1 MPTGYTAPI
10 ADGITFEQYA
20 WSCARAFGALV
31 TMRDEPS
38 DAPIPE
44 RLEPSDY
51 NQKALER
58 THAELNRLLGLSA
71 DQIAD
76 EAQKDFQEKRD
87 AHGRRMQRAADLRVK
102 YEAMLAI
109 VRAWESPTPDH
120 DQYKAFMASQIVESM
135 QWDCNTAHDDMPDY
149 QAPAAW
155 IAGRLAELRKDL
167 AYHESAHRE
176 EVERTS
182 KRNQWIK
189 ALRDSLA

>member
-10 ADGITFEQYA
+10 ADGISFEQYA
-20 WSCARAFGALV
+20 LSCARAFGALV
-31 TMRDEPS
+31 MMRDDPS

-44 RLEPSDY
+44 RFEPSDY

-58 THAELNRLLGLSA
+58 THAELDRLLGLSA
-71 DQIAD
+71 DQIAE
-76 EAQKDFQEKRD
+76 EAQKDFQEQRD
-87 AHGRRMQRAADLRVK
+87 AHSRRMQKAGDLRVK
-102 YEAMLAI
+102 YEAMLSH

-135 QWDCNTAHDDMPDY
+135 QWDCDTSHDEMPER

-155 IAGRLAELRKDL
+155 IADRLSQLRKDL
-167 AYHESAHRE
+167 AYHEKAHRE
-176 EVERTS
+176 EVERTD